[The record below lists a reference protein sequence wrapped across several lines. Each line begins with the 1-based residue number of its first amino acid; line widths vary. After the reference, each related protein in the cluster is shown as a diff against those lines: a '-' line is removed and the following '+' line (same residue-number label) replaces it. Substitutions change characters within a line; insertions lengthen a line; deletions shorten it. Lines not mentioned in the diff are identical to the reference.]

1 MSKRLTNV
9 SKKRRDNYTK
19 KVTLFVL
26 ALCMIAALS
35 VGLGGKLVDAHDDLL
50 GSNTQKYYKSI
61 QLQAGDT
68 LWDIAKEHMNQEYD
82 TIFEYIDEVKEINNL
97 DDDEIHEG
105 QYLTI
110 AYFE

>member
-1 MSKRLTNV
+1 MSKRLA
-9 SKKRRDNYTK
+9 KARKRRREIYVK
-19 KVTLFVL
+19 KVALFAI
-26 ALCMIAALS
+26 ALCTITVLS
-35 VGLGGKLVDAHDDLL
+35 IGLGGRLVDAHDDLL
-50 GSNTQKYYKSI
+50 SSNTQKYYKSI

-82 TIFEYIDEVKEINNL
+82 SIFEYIDEVKEINNL

>member
-1 MSKRLTNV
+1 MPKRLTKAN
-9 SKKRRDNYTK
+9 KRRKEIYLK
-19 KVTLFVL
+19 KVTLFAM

-35 VGLGGKLVDAHDDLL
+35 IGLGDRLVDAHDELL
-50 GSNTQKYYKSI
+50 SSNTQKYYKSI

-82 TIFEYIDEVKEINNL
+82 SIFEYIDEVKEINNL

>member
-1 MSKRLTNV
+1 MSKRLAKA
-9 SKKRRDNYTK
+9 SKGRREIFIK
-19 KVTLFVL
+19 KVTLFVM

-35 VGLGGKLVDAHDDLL
+35 IGLGGRLVDAHDDLP
-50 GSNTQKYYKSI
+50 GSKTQKYYKSI

-68 LWDIAKEHMNQEYD
+68 LWDIAKEHMNQDYD
-82 TIFEYIDEVKEINNL
+82 SVFDYIDEVKEINNL